1 MCHSCPDGLWFCYT
15 LSHAI
20 SLCSTPEPPSDQ
32 IQYHQSRMT
41 RQLWLLCISEKMILC
56 EQSVVCSVFTPPF
69 NFAPLWTSFGV
80 APQKVPGTIH
90 NFCHWRPTKYE
101 SNESYHTVEIYDI
114 KFSFSYNYSQQVT
127 IGLSCPQW
135 RFGIEFRKKTHG
147 IKPATFCKLDDLLY
161 LLSYTHPTWKHVLS

>member
-1 MCHSCPDGLWFCYT
+1 MSQLSWWIVILLHSQSCDLFMLHSWAAKSCD
-15 LSHAI
+15 
-20 SLCSTPEPPSDQ
+20 PPSDQ

-135 RFGIEFRKKTHG
+135 RFGIEFRKKKKNTRNQ
-147 IKPATFCKLDDLLY
+147 TSNLL
-161 LLSYTHPTWKHVLS
+161 